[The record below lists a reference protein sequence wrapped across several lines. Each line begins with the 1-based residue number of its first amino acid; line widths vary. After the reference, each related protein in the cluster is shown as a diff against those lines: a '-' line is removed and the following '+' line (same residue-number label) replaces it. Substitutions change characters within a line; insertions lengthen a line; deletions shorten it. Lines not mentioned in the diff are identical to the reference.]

1 VSTGQLAGTAAGVT
15 PVVTT
20 SANRATAYT
29 AQVKW
34 IQNAY
39 TRVLLDYVR
48 TNFETPV
55 VANGQPYDHEAAV
68 MMRFQVD
75 F

>member
-1 VSTGQLAGTAAGVT
+1 MT

-20 SANRATAYT
+20 STNRANAWT

-34 IQNAY
+34 IQNVY
-39 TRVLLDYVR
+39 TRVLLDYVH
-48 TNFETPV
+48 TEFDTPV
-55 VANGQPYDHEAAV
+55 VSYGVPYDHEDAY